1 MNTQS
6 INTKADNL
14 AALKLAIAEMAPDH
28 RSLAATHFKE
38 AFPTLDRALKD
49 KKPFKH
55 VLELFNKAYGLAVSA
70 PTFRK
75 MLNQARA
82 ACQESA
88 S

>member
-1 MNTQS
+1 MNTENV
-6 INTKADNL
+6 NTKADNL
-14 AALKLAIAEMAPDH
+14 AALKMAIAEVAPDH
-28 RSLAATHFKE
+28 RSLAAAHFKE
-38 AFPTLDRALKD
+38 AFPTLDKALKD

-75 MLNQARA
+75 MLGQARA
-82 ACQESA
+82 ACQEMA